1 MTEMN
6 SLDRIKSSND
16 AATRLIESRDRRF
29 TDDEAWPERASDD
42 LAWLG
47 MTRHACVSL
56 AALLLVM
63 SAACGSTDNEVDGSS
78 DGSTAI
84 VPRGLVAVPE
94 RQESDVDSTIAGRA
108 VDGFG
113 FDLFAAAAA
122 ASDPTANVVI
132 SPLSIAVALGMVEP
146 GATGDGAVQLRSA
159 LRIEDSATWHAS
171 INALARSIEKRELQA
186 PNEISGEVQDAGE
199 LHVNIANAAFTQP
212 GYPFLPA
219 YLNAVGTDY
228 GAAIEELDFQT
239 DQAAAAERINEFIAE
254 QTDDRITDLLRAED
268 IDPRTVLALVN
279 ALLLQASWQSEFAAA
294 DTADADFARLDGSS
308 VTVPL
313 MHGNGGRS
321 GRGDGWVAASK
332 PLVGGLRFE
341 VVLPD
346 SGRFDDV
353 AARFDDVV
361 AEFGTSTNPGG
372 ELAVPQFETRVTVNL
387 NEALQGIGVTAPF
400 EEGSLLGIA
409 DDPLLLIDKV
419 LHQTWLSIDE
429 QGIEA
434 AAATIV
440 LIVVT
445 SAQVDE
451 PVPVIIDRPFL
462 FRIVDDVTGAPLF
475 VGRIMDPTA

>member
-1 MTEMN
+1 M
-6 SLDRIKSSND
+6 
-16 AATRLIESRDRRF
+16 
-29 TDDEAWPERASDD
+29 
-42 LAWLG
+42 
-47 MTRHACVSL
+47 
-56 AALLLVM
+56 
-63 SAACGSTDNEVDGSS
+63 
-78 DGSTAI
+78 
-84 VPRGLVAVPE
+84 PE
-94 RQESDVDSTIAGRA
+94 RQESLVDPTIAGRA

-122 ASDPTANVVI
+122 AADPAANLVI

-146 GATGDGAVQLRSA
+146 GATGDAAAQLRSA
-159 LRIEDSATWHAS
+159 LRIDDPATWHAS
-171 INALARSIEKRELQA
+171 INALALSLETRELH
-186 PNEISGEVQDAGE
+186 PPTEISGEVQDAGE

-212 GYPFLPA
+212 GYRFLPA

-228 GAAIEELDFQT
+228 GAAIEELDFLT
-239 DQAAAAERINEFIAE
+239 DQVAAAERINRFIAE

-268 IDPRTVLALVN
+268 IDPATVLALVN
-279 ALLLQASWQSEFAAA
+279 AVLLQASWQSEFAAA
-294 DTADADFARLDGSS
+294 DTADADFTRLDGSS
-308 VTVPL
+308 VTVPV

-332 PLVGGLRFE
+332 PLVGGLSFE

-346 SGRFDDV
+346 NGRFDDV

-372 ELAVPQFETRVTVNL
+372 ELAVPRFETRVTVGL
-387 NEALQGIGVTAPF
+387 NEALQAIGVTAPF
-400 EEGSLLGIA
+400 ERGNLLGIA
-409 DDPLLLIDKV
+409 DDPRLVIKKV

-440 LIVVT
+440 LVYAT
-445 SAQVDE
+445 SAPVDE
-451 PVPVIIDRPFL
+451 PVSVIIDRPFL
-462 FRIVDDVTGAPLF
+462 FRIVDDTTGAPLF

>member
-1 MTEMN
+1 
-6 SLDRIKSSND
+6 
-16 AATRLIESRDRRF
+16 
-29 TDDEAWPERASDD
+29 
-42 LAWLG
+42 
-47 MTRHACVSL
+47 MTRHACV
-56 AALLLVM
+56 LLVVGLLMM

-78 DGSTAI
+78 DGSTAT

-122 ASDPTANVVI
+122 ASDPAANVVI

-159 LRIEDSATWHAS
+159 LRIEDPANWHAS
-171 INALARSIEKRELQA
+171 INALSRSIETRKLQA

-199 LHVNIANAAFTQP
+199 LHMNIANAAFTQP

-254 QTDDRITDLLRAED
+254 QTNDRITDLLRAED

-294 DTADADFARLDGSS
+294 DTADADFTSLDGSS

-346 SGRFDDV
+346 NGRFDDV

-372 ELAVPQFETRVTVNL
+372 ELAVPRFQTRVTVNL
-387 NEALQGIGVTAPF
+387 NEALQAIGVTAPF

-440 LIVVT
+440 LFYT
-445 SAQVDE
+445 TGAPVDE

-462 FRIVDDVTGAPLF
+462 FRIVDDTTGAPLF
-475 VGRIMDPTA
+475 VGRILDPTA